1 MTDHGKQMNTAAKLL
16 TSKDSTNQ
24 FHALHIIFVR
34 MLATAILGTLYQ
46 WYKKVPDFPLGP
58 RNMVGLLVMRGAC
71 GFVGLFGLYC
81 KFTYSETHLTI
92 RK

>member
-1 MTDHGKQMNTAAKLL
+1 MNTAAKLL
-16 TSKDSTNQ
+16 TSKESTNQ

-46 WYKKVPDFPLGP
+46 YYQKVPDFPLGP
-58 RNMVGLLVMRGAC
+58 RNMFGLLVLRGSC

-81 KFTYSETHLTI
+81 EYLVCRSILQT
-92 RK
+92 